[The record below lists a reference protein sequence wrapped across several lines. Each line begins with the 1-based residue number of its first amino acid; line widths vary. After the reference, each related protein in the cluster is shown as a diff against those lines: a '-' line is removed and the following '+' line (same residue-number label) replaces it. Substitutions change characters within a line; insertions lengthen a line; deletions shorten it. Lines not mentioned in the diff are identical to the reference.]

1 MSVSFISSLNDLS
14 EDVAPPGQGAVVD
27 KVGRAGDEW
36 SVMSVELA
44 RLVRKTV
51 VVRVT
56 DRSFV
61 GDDKKKRKEQK
72 SKGTKNHNLVIFT

>member
-1 MSVSFISSLNDLS
+1 MSVWIISSLNDLS

-56 DRSFV
+56 DRSF
-61 GDDKKKRKEQK
+61 
-72 SKGTKNHNLVIFT
+72 LL